1 MLTETKEGLQEDV
14 ELGEAEALAEV
25 AEVAAAGAVCSVSA
39 ALAMRR
45 TWKRFQDIKAR

>member
-1 MLTETKEGLQEDV
+1 MK
-14 ELGEAEALAEV
+14 LGEAEALAV